1 MEEAEH
7 RPMGLAQGPDGSLY
21 ISESKKGK
29 IWRIIFN
36 GSKESFS
43 DQNLVSMKNRRI
55 SKSNIKQP
63 EEGLDI
69 IN

>member
-1 MEEAEH
+1 MKIFLIG
-7 RPMGLAQGPDGSLY
+7 PMGSGK
-21 ISESKKGK
+21 SKKGK

-43 DQNLVSMKNRRI
+43 DQNLVTMKNRRI